1 MMYTERVMD
10 HFKNPR
16 NVGEIKDA
24 DAKST
29 EGSLACGDMVTMYLK
44 IDPKT
49 HVIKDIKFKS
59 FGCASNIA
67 TCSALTEIVKGKT
80 IEEAKKVKFKEIA
93 DYLGGLPTVKMH
105 CAVLATVTLLSA
117 IKNYE
122 EKHGLAKYDE
132 KVNEETVKKRLMHVM
147 DPDKGKDIVSQ
158 GMVKRVMIKGDT
170 IEVLVELPPNYR
182 YGENIFDEIKEKL
195 ITLPRIKKIDVEL
208 VKGGML

>member
-1 MMYTERVMD
+1 MYTENVMD

-29 EGSLACGDMVTMYLK
+29 EGSLACGDMVTLYLK
-44 IDPKT
+44 IDEKT
-49 HVIKDIKFKS
+49 HKIKDIKFKS

-67 TCSALTEIVKGKT
+67 TCSAMTEVVKGMT
-80 IEEAKKVKFKEIA
+80 IEKAKKVKFGDIA
-93 DYLGGLPTVKMH
+93 EYLGGLPTVKMH
-105 CAVLATVTLLSA
+105 CAVLATVVLQSA

-122 EKHGLAKYDE
+122 EKHGLINVAE
-132 KVNEETVKKRLMHVM
+132 KVDEENVKKRLAHVM

-158 GMVKRVMIKGDT
+158 KMIKRIMIKGDT

-182 YGENIFDEIKEKL
+182 YAEVVFDEIKEKL
-195 ITLPRIKKIDVEL
+195 ISLPTIKKIDVEL
-208 VKGGML
+208 VKSGAL